1 MTHELNSF
9 CKHTEDHHIHLCS
22 LTVEGRKQ
30 MVACLSEPAS
40 YKCGQCG
47 QKARLA
53 ENCCD
58 PIQLP
63 EMGQLGDGADNFNL
77 EKYPR

>member
-1 MTHELNSF
+1 MAHELNSF

-30 MVACLSEPAS
+30 MVACLSVPPS
-40 YKCGQCG
+40 SKCGQCG

-53 ENCCD
+53 DNCCA

-63 EMGQLGDGADNFNL
+63 EMGQLGDGADNLNV
-77 EKYPR
+77 